1 MDWHAVKPVPGQM
14 FRHVPSGA
22 SFANHA
28 RVPAFRAKLA
38 ELGIDRKRYAKL
50 IREVQAEAMEV
61 DIKSLVAEMSLPIS
75 GL

>member
-1 MDWHAVKPVPGQM
+1 M

-38 ELGIDRKRYAKL
+38 ELGINRKQYAEL
-50 IREVQAEAMEV
+50 IREVQAEAMEEV
-61 DIKSLVAEMSLPIS
+61 DVKALVAKISLRVS